1 MQLILAGSFYFTHE
15 LKKWLQPDTLC
26 VTLCLMIKKIT
37 HKGLRKLFESGAV
50 TGTQPQHS
58 TRLRRIL
65 ALLETA
71 DSIKDMDLPGLNLH
85 ELKGNRK
92 GTYTVKVSGN
102 WRVTFQIADGDV
114 FDVGYEDYH

>member
-1 MQLILAGSFYFTHE
+1 M
-15 LKKWLQPDTLC
+15 
-26 VTLCLMIKKIT
+26 
-37 HKGLRKLFESGAV
+37 
-50 TGTQPQHS
+50 QPQHV

-71 DSIKDMDLPGLNLH
+71 DSIEDMDLSGLNLH

-92 GTYTVKVSGN
+92 GTYAVKVSGN
-102 WRVTFQIADGDV
+102 WRVTFQIGDGDV